1 MVTRKRKAVD
11 NTSTPQ
17 PPQKKLNFTAHSSSQ
32 QAVSQQQ
39 LDSLVMKYVVTSL
52 SSLSTVEKQSFVDL
66 VKALAPNMT
75 VMTRKTMAVRMKQAH
90 TEMAEK
96 LMKELQDIKY
106 VCTTA
111 DIWSTNRKSYLGMT
125 VHWIS
130 DGNARQSRALALRR
144 IKGSHTFDCIAGM
157 ICSVH
162 EQFDLD
168 VSKVVSTVTDNA
180 SNFKKAFECY
190 TSCEDSDVDYDD
202 DESEEHDVMYTD
214 VNNIITTGETENSNL
229 SIAQLPRHVRCA
241 CHSLNL
247 VATTDIE
254 PSKVGNQQY
263 SRMYHVTMG
272 KCQALWNLV
281 SRSSKASDA
290 VSQICSGTSV
300 LIPCAT
306 RWNSMYDAVRRLVE
320 FGDKLAQMLDE
331 LQLPKLN
338 RSEVEFLKEYCKA
351 MEPLASTLDQLQ
363 GDQNSYF
370 GMLLPKLIQLR
381 SRLNRMVCDGLQFC
395 GPLISAQLTGISTR
409 FKALLAL
416 DLHNMT
422 DPTVK
427 EAVLAAISHPQYKL
441 KWIPPDRRDEFNQYF
456 VDSVVRYIRDHY
468 FCLHW
473 LVTSTVAM

>member
-1 MVTRKRKAVD
+1 
-11 NTSTPQ
+11 
-17 PPQKKLNFTAHSSSQ
+17 
-32 QAVSQQQ
+32 
-39 LDSLVMKYVVTSL
+39 
-52 SSLSTVEKQSFVDL
+52 
-66 VKALAPNMT
+66 
-75 VMTRKTMAVRMKQAH
+75 
-90 TEMAEK
+90 
-96 LMKELQDIKY
+96 
-106 VCTTA
+106 
-111 DIWSTNRKSYLGMT
+111 
-125 VHWIS
+125 
-130 DGNARQSRALALRR
+130 
-144 IKGSHTFDCIAGM
+144 
-157 ICSVH
+157 
-162 EQFDLD
+162 
-168 VSKVVSTVTDNA
+168 
-180 SNFKKAFECY
+180 
-190 TSCEDSDVDYDD
+190 
-202 DESEEHDVMYTD
+202 
-214 VNNIITTGETENSNL
+214 
-229 SIAQLPRHVRCA
+229 
-241 CHSLNL
+241 
-247 VATTDIE
+247 
-254 PSKVGNQQY
+254 
-263 SRMYHVTMG
+263 
-272 KCQALWNLV
+272 
-281 SRSSKASDA
+281 
-290 VSQICSGTSV
+290 
-300 LIPCAT
+300 
-306 RWNSMYDAVRRLVE
+306 MYDAVRRLVE

-427 EAVLAAISHPQYKL
+427 EAVLAAISHPLYKL